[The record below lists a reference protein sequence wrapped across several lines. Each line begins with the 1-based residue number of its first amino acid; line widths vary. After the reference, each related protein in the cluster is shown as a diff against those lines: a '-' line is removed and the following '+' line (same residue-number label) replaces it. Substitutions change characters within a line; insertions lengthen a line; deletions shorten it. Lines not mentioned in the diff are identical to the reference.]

1 MLALFN
7 HNKQLIGYAPNIQE
21 ESNFQGLYKEIPLEF
36 SNLSEWHWE
45 GDFDNGEMISNRK
58 IIELDNE
65 AKALKEI
72 IERYPLGI
80 QITNII
86 RQLHLISKNVNLFDN
101 RFKEMSTDVLDI
113 LSKYNK

>member
-7 HNKQLIGYAPNIQE
+7 KNKQLIGYAPNISE
-21 ESNFQGLYKEIPLEF
+21 DNSFQGYHKEIPLEF
-36 SNLSEWHWE
+36 SNLKEWHWE
-45 GDFDNGEMISNRK
+45 GDFDNGKMVSNRK

-72 IERYPLGI
+72 IEKYPLGI

-86 RQLHLISKNVNLFDN
+86 RQLHLISKNANLFNND
-101 RFKEMSTDVLDI
+101 FKEMSTDVLDI

>member
-7 HNKQLIGYAPNIQE
+7 QNKQLIGYAPVIPE
-21 ESNFQGLYKEIPLEF
+21 GSNFQGYHREIPLEF

-45 GDFDNGEMISNRK
+45 GNFDNGKMVSNRK
-58 IIELDNE
+58 SIELDGE
-65 AKALKEI
+65 TKALKEI
-72 IERYPLGI
+72 IEKYPLGI

-86 RQLHLISKNVNLFDN
+86 KQLHLLSKNANLFNSD
-101 RFKEMSTDVLDI
+101 FKEMSTDVLDI